1 MSQQALWISVSPTLK
16 RFHRPLQTYLSRQLT
31 IQEWAYQQAEDE
43 PCSLDIP
50 LTLLHD
56 YLKYTT
62 SQSIFLATV
71 PVASSPFSIPYVIQN
86 GCNR

>member
-43 PCSLDIP
+43 PCGP
-50 LTLLHD
+50 
-56 YLKYTT
+56 
-62 SQSIFLATV
+62 A
-71 PVASSPFSIPYVIQN
+71 
-86 GCNR
+86 